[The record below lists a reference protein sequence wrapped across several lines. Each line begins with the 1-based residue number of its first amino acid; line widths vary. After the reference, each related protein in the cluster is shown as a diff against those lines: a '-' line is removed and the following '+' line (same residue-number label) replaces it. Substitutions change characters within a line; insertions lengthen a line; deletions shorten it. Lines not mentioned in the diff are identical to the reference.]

1 MTSADLIDAIVRV
14 LFKAGYHPQA
24 VPWLRTA
31 GRVCWRVEVCLEPDR
46 PVLGSLLCSDEH
58 PTQLEAWMCLVR
70 KLAPRLTTQ
79 QRWALSALLPMRELL
94 PCLRAPANSTTHP
107 TADSASPPTS
117 LQEHKIPC

>member
-24 VPWLRTA
+24 VPWLRG
-31 GRVCWRVEVCLEPDR
+31 GRVRWRVEVCLELDR

-58 PTQLEAWMCLVR
+58 PTQLEAWVCLVR

-79 QRWALSALLPMRELL
+79 QRWALSALLPSSALL
-94 PCLRAPANSTTHP
+94 PCLRAPANS
-107 TADSASPPTS
+107 ASPPTS
-117 LQEHKIPC
+117 LQEKIPC